1 MAIGSGTS
9 AELDA
14 PAPGPAAQ
22 TPTAPRRT
30 GIDRALTY
38 TGEILITVGVLL
50 GLFVVWQLFYTDVQ
64 SGRAQEAALEELE
77 WVEPVV
83 AHGDDTGTIPDV
95 EVVQLIPPDQMH
107 FSPEGAPVVP
117 TPAIAETFATLHVPR
132 WGAGYVKPI
141 SEGVS
146 RKEVLDKLGIGHYP
160 GTVMPGQVGNFA
172 MAGHRTTYGKPFA
185 DADKL
190 EVGDALVVQ
199 TADAWF
205 VYEVTTTKIVKPND
219 VYVIGPNPLNPGN
232 APTAASITLTTCH
245 PKFSA
250 AQRMIV
256 HGELKYWAP
265 VGVGMPPELY
275 EEP

>member
-1 MAIGSGTS
+1 MAIDSGAP

-14 PAPGPAAQ
+14 PEITDSSASSPHRG
-22 TPTAPRRT
+22 RL
-30 GIDRALTY
+30 DRVLTFS
-38 TGEILITVGVLL
+38 GEILITLGVIL

-64 SGRAQEAALEELE
+64 SGRAQDLALEELP

-83 AHGDDTGTIPDV
+83 AHGSSVDELTDV

-107 FSPEGAPVVP
+107 FTPDGAPVVP
-117 TPAIAETFATLHVPR
+117 AQAIGETFATLHVPR

-141 SEGVS
+141 SEGVN
-146 RKEVLDKLGIGHYP
+146 RRQVLDKLGIGHYP
-160 GTVMPGQVGNFA
+160 STVMPGQVGNFA
-172 MAGHRTTYGKPFA
+172 VAGHRTTYGKPFA
-185 DADKL
+185 DADTL
-190 EVGDALVVQ
+190 QVGDSLVVQ

-205 VYEVTTTKIVKPND
+205 IYEVTASKIVKPTD

-245 PKFSA
+245 PKYSA
-250 AQRMIV
+250 AQRMII
-256 HGELKYWAP
+256 HGELLYWAP
-265 VGVGMPPELY
+265 LGVGMPPELY

>member
-1 MAIGSGTS
+1 MAIDSGVP
-9 AELDA
+9 AGLDA
-14 PAPGPAAQ
+14 PTASASTPGSPS
-22 TPTAPRRT
+22 RR
-30 GIDRALTY
+30 GVDKALTY
-38 TGEILITVGVLL
+38 SGEILITVGVLL

-64 SGRAQEAALEELE
+64 SGRAQEAALEELA

-83 AHGDDTGTIPDV
+83 AHGAAGDDITDV
-95 EVVQLIPPDQMH
+95 DVVQLIPQDQMH
-107 FSPEGAPVVP
+107 FTPDGAPVVP
-117 TPAIAETFATLHVPR
+117 APAVGETFATLHVPR

-146 RKEVLDKLGIGHYP
+146 RRDVLDKLGIGHYP

-172 MAGHRTTYGKPFA
+172 VAGHRTTYGKPFA

-190 EVGDALVVQ
+190 LVGDALVVQ

-205 VYEVTTTKIVKPND
+205 VYEVTASKIVQPWD

-245 PKFSA
+245 PKYSA
-250 AQRMIV
+250 AQRMII
-256 HGELKYWAP
+256 HGELLYWAP